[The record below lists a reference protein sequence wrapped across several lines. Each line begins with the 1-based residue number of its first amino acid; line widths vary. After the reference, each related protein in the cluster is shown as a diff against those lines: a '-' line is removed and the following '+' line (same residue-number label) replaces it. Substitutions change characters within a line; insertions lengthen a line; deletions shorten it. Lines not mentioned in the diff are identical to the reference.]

1 MILAIFIMAYFNAGI
16 LPLHRFES
24 SKWMPADFTASWLL
38 FYSKMII
45 TSLLLSN
52 LMPYMGPLIS
62 MIRRRGFLCCKRA
75 NYKPDTY
82 KNEAY
87 PIEKRYASILTTV
100 MITFT
105 YGASIPSLF
114 IFAACVLVANFIM
127 DKLLITYYY
136 K

>member
-1 MILAIFIMAYFNAGI
+1 MIFSIFIMAYINAGI
-16 LPLHRFES
+16 LPLHRFKS
-24 SKWMPADFTASWLL
+24 SKWMPADYTASWLL

-45 TSLLLSN
+45 TSLFLSN
-52 LMPYMGPLIS
+52 LMPYMGPLVSIL
-62 MIRRRGFLCCKRA
+62 RRRGLLCCKRA

-82 KNEAY
+82 KNIPF
-87 PIEKRYASILTTV
+87 PIEKRYATILTTV
-100 MITFT
+100 MISFT

-114 IFAACVLVANFIM
+114 ILAACVLVGNFVM